1 MSRNYDEEFRDN
13 TNRKYQYEIDIFVR
27 ERFLERLRP
36 FFSQKNRVEVLEI
49 GSFDGSMTNLLLG
62 YFKQLEVVEPSSEL
76 ARFVSDRF
84 RDRVYIHNSK
94 VEDFK
99 TEKKY
104 DHIFLVHTLEHL
116 DEPADALIKL
126 RDLLTEQ
133 GKLYIMV
140 PNAGALSRRIA
151 MQMGLMSSTTDVLES
166 ERIHGHLRT
175 YDISSLRRDILNAK
189 LKILDSGGILVKP
202 LANYQ
207 IDAAL
212 KTSII
217 DEKFLLACD
226 GLAEA
231 LPDFCSSIYVV
242 AAK

>member
-1 MSRNYDEEFRDN
+1 
-13 TNRKYQYEIDIFVR
+13 
-27 ERFLERLRP
+27 
-36 FFSQKNRVEVLEI
+36 
-49 GSFDGSMTNLLLG
+49 
-62 YFKQLEVVEPSSEL
+62 
-76 ARFVSDRF
+76 
-84 RDRVYIHNSK
+84 
-94 VEDFK
+94 
-99 TEKKY
+99 
-104 DHIFLVHTLEHL
+104 
-116 DEPADALIKL
+116 LIKL